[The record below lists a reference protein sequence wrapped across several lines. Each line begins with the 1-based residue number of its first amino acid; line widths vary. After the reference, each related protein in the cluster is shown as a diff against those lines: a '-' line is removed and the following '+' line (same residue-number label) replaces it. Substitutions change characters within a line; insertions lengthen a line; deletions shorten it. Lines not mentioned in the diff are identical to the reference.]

1 MTQPV
6 RVDPE
11 ELRAFAKRFDGTLAP
26 QLERVR
32 TLLREVSGLESAMF
46 TTVTRPLATVYTLA
60 TEYIVADVESKTNDL
75 QQFVDRLTTTASQ
88 WAAAEHG
95 NTDIFTPPR

>member
-11 ELRAFAKRFDGTLAP
+11 ELQAFAKRFEAA
-26 QLERVR
+26 LEPRLQRAR
-32 TLLREVSGLESAMF
+32 TLLSEVSGLESALF

-60 TEYIVADVESKTNDL
+60 TEYVIADVAGKTDDL
-75 QQFVDRLTTTASQ
+75 YQFVNRLTATAAQ
-88 WAAAEHG
+88 WAATEQH
-95 NTDIFTPPR
+95 NTDTFTPPR